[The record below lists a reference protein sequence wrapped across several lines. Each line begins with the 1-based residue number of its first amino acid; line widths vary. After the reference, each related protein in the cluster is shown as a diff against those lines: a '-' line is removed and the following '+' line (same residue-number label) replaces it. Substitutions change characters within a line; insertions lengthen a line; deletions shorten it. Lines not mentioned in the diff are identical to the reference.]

1 MNFLAHCA
9 LSVSRSGVPEN
20 PQFVV
25 GGFLGDFVKGAV
37 PSELPRDVQTGI
49 RLHRRIDA
57 FSAIQDDI
65 KASVARLPAPARR
78 LAPVFI
84 DLVADHFLARHF
96 EAVHGEPLAAFSS
109 RIYAVLEQHESL
121 FPVNAVRFSRFMRD
135 RDLLGRYVD
144 IDPIER
150 AFRRIAERLGREE
163 AVHESMAA
171 LRDGYREFEDDF
183 LRYYPALQ
191 AHASDWLTAWLAADQ
206 DSSVIAA
213 PRSRVTPDPE

>member
-37 PSELPRDVQTGI
+37 PSQLPPDVQTGI

-57 FSAIQDDI
+57 FSAVQDDI
-65 KASVARLPAPARR
+65 KTSIARLPAPTRR

-109 RIYAVLEQHESL
+109 RVYLILEQHESL
-121 FPVNAVRFSRFMRD
+121 FPGDAVRFSRFLRD

-150 AFRRIAERLGREE
+150 AFRRIAERLGRGE

-171 LRDGYREFEDDF
+171 LRVDYREFEDDF
-183 LRYYPALQ
+183 LRYYPALK
-191 AHASDWLTAWLAADQ
+191 AHASDWLNERLGANSD
-206 DSSVIAA
+206 
-213 PRSRVTPDPE
+213 

>member
-1 MNFLAHCA
+1 VNFLAHCA
-9 LSVSRSGVPEN
+9 LSVSGSGVPEN

-25 GGFLGDFVKGAV
+25 GGFLGDFVKGTV
-37 PSELPRDVQTGI
+37 PPQFPPDVQTGI

-57 FSAIQDDI
+57 FSAVQDDI
-65 KASVARLPAPARR
+65 KTSVARLPAPTRR

-109 RIYAVLEQHESL
+109 RIYLILEQHESL
-121 FPVNAVRFSRFMRD
+121 FPGDAVRFSRFMRD

-150 AFRRIAERLGREE
+150 AFRRIAERLGRGE

-171 LRDGYREFEDDF
+171 LRAGYREFEDDF

-191 AHASDWLTAWLAADQ
+191 AHASVWLTERLAAN
-206 DSSVIAA
+206 
-213 PRSRVTPDPE
+213 PD